1 MAAIGMGVP
10 VTIAL
15 WMALASGGDIPGVTT
30 LRPLPA
36 NAGTSAPATLPGSDV
51 RTPPSASDAEQTPA
65 QQPSDHTA
73 KELQPQS
80 RLLLVRFVDGEFAH
94 VIQPLPGGKKGYKV
108 PAGKPLDMKK
118 LSDALRLYGTAAGQG
133 DTVQITGID
142 FHSDSIVLRINGGG
156 KKHFRLRDHLTV
168 GMGNVGTA
176 PPPETQSYAQ
186 QQLPGATIVLDY
198 AHGVPDM
205 SPDDLKRDL
214 SVFLDFSKQHSATV
228 NWIDTLAPQF
238 QEAIKDERA
247 IVGMDSEMVLAA
259 LGRPEHKV
267 RERDQEGNDTEDW
280 IYGTPPSKTTFVTF
294 EGNTVIRVKE
304 YD

>member
-1 MAAIGMGVP
+1 MGVQ

-15 WMALASGGDIPGVTT
+15 WMALALGADVPGITT

-36 NAGTSAPATLPGSDV
+36 GAGTAAPATLPAPDA
-51 RTPPSASDAEQTPA
+51 TNPSASAEQAPV
-65 QQPSDHTA
+65 QQPADHTG
-73 KELQPQS
+73 KTPLQPQS
-80 RLLLVRFVDGEFAH
+80 RLLLIRFVDGEFAR
-94 VIQPLPGGKKGYKV
+94 VVQPLPGGKKGYKV

-118 LSDALRLYGTAAGQG
+118 LSDALRLYGTAASQG
-133 DTVQITGID
+133 DTVQVTGID
-142 FHSDSIVLRINGGG
+142 FRSDAIVLRINGGG
-156 KKHFRLRDHLTV
+156 KKHFHLRDHLSV

-176 PPPETQSYAQ
+176 PPVQTQSYAE
-186 QQLPGATIVLDY
+186 QQLPGATIVMDY
-198 AHGVPDM
+198 PHGVPDM
-205 SPDDLKRDL
+205 SPDDLKHDL
-214 SVFLDFSKQHSATV
+214 SVMLDFSKQHSSTV

-238 QEAIKDERA
+238 KQAIEDERA

-259 LGRPEHKV
+259 MGRPEHKV
-267 RERDQEGNDTEDW
+267 RERDPEGNDTEDW